1 MELIPLVQDDLNG
14 RVRVLETKVEDH
26 DKKLNAQSE
35 KNETLTRLATLMEL
49 QMEEAKEKERRQEIR
64 DDKQNK
70 SMERFG
76 ETLLKVNE
84 NLTSLNNKQE
94 SLGTR
99 VAEIEGTLSEQKI
112 DTFKL
117 VKGILS
123 YIATGL
129 GSIAIAVA
137 IWYLTK

>member
-1 MELIPLVQDDLNG
+1 MQEDIYQKVAK
-14 RVRVLETKVEDH
+14 LEAKVEDH
-26 DKKLNAQSE
+26 DKKLNSQAE

-49 QMEEAKEKERRQEIR
+49 QMEELKEKERRQEIR

-76 ETLLKVNE
+76 DTLIKVNE

-94 SLGTR
+94 ALGTR

-129 GSIAIAVA
+129 GSIAIAYV

>member
-1 MELIPLVQDDLNG
+1 LAQDEIYG
-14 RVRVLETKVEDH
+14 RVRFLETKVEDH
-26 DKKLNAQSE
+26 DKKLNAQAE

-70 SMERFG
+70 SMEKFG
-76 ETLLKVNE
+76 ETLVKVNE

-94 SLGTR
+94 SLGNR
-99 VAEIEGTLSEQKI
+99 VAEIEGTLSNQNI
-112 DTFKL
+112 DTFQL

-123 YIATGL
+123 YVATGL
-129 GSIAIAVA
+129 GSIGIAVA